1 MISKI
6 FNSVSNFMSNPYV
19 VVILTIITD
28 VYMAMDDGIYSL
40 GDAVFY
46 IIIMPL
52 ILMLFFKCM
61 PFMIGFCIGLVI
73 GLVLI
78 IYALVIMII
87 SFVFDINLY
96 AKSPILERW
105 GIESKLNIMF
115 PKSNIIFLDFSH
127 YRCIIDM

>member
-28 VYMAMDDGIYSL
+28 VFMVMNDGIHSL

-46 IIIMPL
+46 TIIMPL
-52 ILMLFFKCM
+52 ILMLVFKCV
-61 PFMIGFCIGLVI
+61 PYAIGFCFGIVI

-78 IYALVIMII
+78 IHALVIMII

-96 AKSPILERW
+96 AKSPILER
-105 GIESKLNIMF
+105 MR
-115 PKSNIIFLDFSH
+115 D
-127 YRCIIDM
+127 

>member
-6 FNSVSNFMSNPYV
+6 INSVSNFMSNPYV

-28 VYMAMDDGIYSL
+28 VYMVMVDGGINDFS
-40 GDAVFY
+40 DVVFY

-52 ILMLFFKCM
+52 ILMLFFKCV
-61 PFMIGFCIGLVI
+61 PFMIGFGIGIVI

-78 IYALVIMII
+78 IHALVIMII

-96 AKSPILERW
+96 AKSPILER
-105 GIESKLNIMF
+105 MR
-115 PKSNIIFLDFSH
+115 D
-127 YRCIIDM
+127 

>member
-28 VYMAMDDGIYSL
+28 VLYIIINDGIHSL
-40 GDAVFY
+40 GDIVIY

-52 ILMLFFKCM
+52 ILMLVFKCM
-61 PFMIGFCIGLVI
+61 PFAIGCCFGIVI

-78 IYALVIMII
+78 IHALVIMII

-96 AKSPILERW
+96 AKSPILEKR
-105 GIESKLNIMF
+105 MR
-115 PKSNIIFLDFSH
+115 D
-127 YRCIIDM
+127 

>member
-28 VYMAMDDGIYSL
+28 VFMVMNVGIHSL

-46 IIIMPL
+46 TIIMPL
-52 ILMLFFKCM
+52 ILMLFFKCV
-61 PFMIGFCIGLVI
+61 PFAIGCCFGIVI
-73 GLVLI
+73 GPVI
-78 IYALVIMII
+78 IIHALVIMII

-96 AKSPILERW
+96 AKSPILER
-105 GIESKLNIMF
+105 LR
-115 PKSNIIFLDFSH
+115 D
-127 YRCIIDM
+127 

>member
-28 VYMAMDDGIYSL
+28 VFMVMNDGIHSL

-46 IIIMPL
+46 TIIMPL
-52 ILMLFFKCM
+52 ILMLVFKCV
-61 PFMIGFCIGLVI
+61 PYAIGFCFGIVI

-78 IYALVIMII
+78 IHALVIMII

-96 AKSPILERW
+96 SKSPILEKIR
-105 GIESKLNIMF
+105 
-115 PKSNIIFLDFSH
+115 D
-127 YRCIIDM
+127 

>member
-6 FNSVSNFMSNPYV
+6 INSVSNFMSNPYV

-28 VYMAMDDGIYSL
+28 VFMVMNDGIHSL
-40 GDAVFY
+40 GDVVFY

-52 ILMLFFKCM
+52 ILMLVFKCM
-61 PFMIGFCIGLVI
+61 PFAIGFCFGIVI

-78 IYALVIMII
+78 IHALVIMII

-96 AKSPILERW
+96 AKSPILER
-105 GIESKLNIMF
+105 MR
-115 PKSNIIFLDFSH
+115 D
-127 YRCIIDM
+127 

>member
-6 FNSVSNFMSNPYV
+6 FNSVNFMSNPYV
-19 VVILTIITD
+19 VVILTIIND
-28 VYMAMDDGIYSL
+28 VFMVMNDGIHSL

-73 GLVLI
+73 GPVI
-78 IYALVIMII
+78 IIHALVIMII

-96 AKSPILERW
+96 AKSPILER
-105 GIESKLNIMF
+105 MR
-115 PKSNIIFLDFSH
+115 D
-127 YRCIIDM
+127 